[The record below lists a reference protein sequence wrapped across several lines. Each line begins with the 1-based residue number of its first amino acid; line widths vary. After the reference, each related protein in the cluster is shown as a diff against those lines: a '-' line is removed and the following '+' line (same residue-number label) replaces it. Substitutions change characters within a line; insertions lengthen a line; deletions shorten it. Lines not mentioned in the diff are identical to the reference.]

1 MPQKTVTTN
10 RLSSLSSL
18 LSSLTLSPFYRGIER
33 NPCQVMTK
41 KLSNSIETV
50 ILIMYILLT

>member
-1 MPQKTVTTN
+1 
-10 RLSSLSSL
+10 
-18 LSSLTLSPFYRGIER
+18 
-33 NPCQVMTK
+33 MTK